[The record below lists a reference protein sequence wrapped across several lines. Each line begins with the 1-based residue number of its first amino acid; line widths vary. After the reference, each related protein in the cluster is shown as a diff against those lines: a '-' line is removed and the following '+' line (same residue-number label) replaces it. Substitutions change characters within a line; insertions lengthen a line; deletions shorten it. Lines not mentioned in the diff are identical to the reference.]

1 MNTQKTNEFLL
12 RALNTSRFALYTFE
26 GFPIHIMR
34 NVFGI
39 HKKPKNTSLS
49 EFIRILILELKQM
62 LEEDIKNINENI
74 YFKDLIYP
82 ENPITHAKR
91 YFNILIDSLN
101 SSMRAKNNEYQKFS
115 KNVKDDI
122 NSYPKYYRRN
132 FHFQTD
138 GYLSKK
144 SAELYAHQTEILF
157 KGTLGLSRR
166 LLLAPLLK
174 HIQNQKKQLKILE
187 IGCGSGESTQILL
200 NSCKNVSI
208 TAIDLSKAYIEYGK
222 EKMMKYS
229 NVEFIKMD
237 GTDLSALQDKYDI
250 VFSVYLFHE
259 LPEKE
264 RFKIIESC
272 YNVLNPKG
280 IMFHIDSIQMDDVPK
295 YNWAIQNFPLNFHE
309 PFYMNYIKNPLLN
322 IIKNYD
328 FKDLETQIR
337 FLSKSILCHK

>member
-39 HKKPKNTSLS
+39 HKKTKNTSLS
-49 EFIRILILELKQM
+49 EFIRILIVELKQM
-62 LEEDIKNINENI
+62 IEEDIKNINENI

-122 NSYPKYYRRN
+122 NTYPKYYRRN

-200 NSCKNVSI
+200 NSYKNVSI

-229 NVEFIKMD
+229 NVEFIKR
-237 GTDLSALQDKYDI
+237 K
-250 VFSVYLFHE
+250 H
-259 LPEKE
+259 
-264 RFKIIESC
+264 
-272 YNVLNPKG
+272 
-280 IMFHIDSIQMDDVPK
+280 
-295 YNWAIQNFPLNFHE
+295 
-309 PFYMNYIKNPLLN
+309 
-322 IIKNYD
+322 
-328 FKDLETQIR
+328 
-337 FLSKSILCHK
+337 